1 MDPMLS
7 VVLKLV
13 MKGLIE
19 KLEIE
24 NKFMFD
30 MTFDAQF

>member
-24 NKFMFD
+24 NKFMK
-30 MTFDAQF
+30 ALCLI